1 MIDSTR
7 LTTGLEWNE
16 SEWMIDSMRLRCLE
30 LINTIING
38 CFVLRSPRGMVILF
52 NFWKVLISQWK
63 FVSTIFFFLTRNILL
78 KKFVSYFEYSNLE
91 ISFDDVIFVVFQK
104 TRGKR

>member
-30 LINTIING
+30 LINTIIKWMFRFEIPSRDG
-38 CFVLRSPRGMVILF
+38 DFVQFLESF
-52 NFWKVLISQWK
+52 DF
-63 FVSTIFFFLTRNILL
+63 TIKICEYDFFFFNEKYIV
-78 KKFVSYFEYSNLE
+78 KKVCFIFRIFEFGN
-91 ISFDDVIFVVFQK
+91 
-104 TRGKR
+104 

>member
-7 LTTGLEWNE
+7 LTMGLEWNE

-30 LINTIING
+30 LINTIIKWMFRFEIPSRDG
-38 CFVLRSPRGMVILF
+38 DFVQFLESFDFTMEICEYD
-52 NFWKVLISQWK
+52 
-63 FVSTIFFFLTRNILL
+63 FFFLTRNILL

>member
-1 MIDSTR
+1 MFRFEIPSRD
-7 LTTGLEWNE
+7 GDFVQFLESFDFTME
-16 SEWMIDSMRLRCLE
+16 ICEYD
-30 LINTIING
+30 
-38 CFVLRSPRGMVILF
+38 
-52 NFWKVLISQWK
+52 
-63 FVSTIFFFLTRNILL
+63 FFFFKRNILL

>member
-30 LINTIING
+30 LINTIIKWMFRFEIPSRDG
-38 CFVLRSPRGMVILF
+38 DFVQFLESFDFTMKICVR
-52 NFWKVLISQWK
+52 
-63 FVSTIFFFLTRNILL
+63 FFFFNEKYIV
-78 KKFVSYFEYSNLE
+78 KKVCFIFRIFEFGN
-91 ISFDDVIFVVFQK
+91 
-104 TRGKR
+104 